1 MKINFI
7 KTFTM
12 INFKT
17 VNGKRMSMV
26 VWGNE
31 DDGSDKVIV
40 YAGIADWD
48 GVHLTIHW
56 NSSSESYVL
65 PDDWLP
71 RIKPVQ
77 PELKAIFKDAEYA
90 LSVSISTSA
99 GNIDFSD
106 LNKVGIKWPN
116 EPKK

>member
-1 MKINFI
+1 MA
-7 KTFTM
+7 
-12 INFKT
+12 
-17 VNGKRMSMV
+17 
-26 VWGNE
+26 NE
-31 DDGSDKVIV
+31 CLWLFGAMRTNGSDKVIV

-77 PELKAIFKDAEYA
+77 PELKSIFKDAEYA